1 MEQTITEKTQLNI
14 SRPGISNGMV
24 ILMAITCGLV
34 VANIYY
40 NQPLLVQ
47 IAATFRLTTNQVSI
61 IATITQV
68 GYTLGLLFVVPLG
81 DKAERRKLILVKTF
95 GAAVCMMAAAFS
107 ANFYML
113 IAASLFVGIF
123 SAVPQLLLPMA
134 ATMAPAASRGKIV
147 GKVMSGLLIGILLS
161 RTLSGFIGAHLGWR
175 AVFLTGGLAT
185 AIMLAILSVKLP
197 KNPPTFEGSYASL
210 MKSILTLTKEM
221 PALRQAAFTGFCMFG
236 AFSVFWTTLVFLL
249 EGSPFYFKS
258 DMVGMFGA
266 IGACGALAAPLAGK
280 SADRKGPQFTIL
292 LGIAAAI
299 LAYVIMGFSG
309 TSLTGLIAGV
319 ILLDVGMQVTHI
331 SNQSKVFALNPEARS
346 RLNTVYISSSFAG
359 GSLGSL
365 LGARAW
371 SADGWMGVCILGTGM
386 IVLALLAN
394 IKGGKITH
402 QY

>member
-1 MEQTITEKTQLNI
+1 MEQTITEKRPINI
-14 SRPGISNGMV
+14 THPGISNGLVM
-24 ILMAITCGLV
+24 LMAITCGLV

-47 IAATFRLTTNQVSI
+47 IAETFHLTINQVSI

-68 GYTLGLLFVVPLG
+68 GYTLGLLFIVPLG
-81 DKAERRKLILVKTF
+81 DKTERRKLILVKTF
-95 GAAVCMMAAAFS
+95 GAAICMIAAAFS

-113 IAASLFVGIF
+113 VAASLFVGIF
-123 SAVPQLLLPMA
+123 SSVPQLLLPMA
-134 ATMAPAASRGKIV
+134 ATMAPATSRGKIV

-175 AVFLTGGLAT
+175 AVFLIGGLAT
-185 AIMLAILSVKLP
+185 AGLLAILSVKLP

-210 MKSILTLTKEM
+210 MKSLITLTKEM
-221 PALRQAAFTGFCMFG
+221 PTLRQAAITGFCMFG

-249 EGSPFYFKS
+249 EGSPFFFKS
-258 DMVGMFGA
+258 DMVGMFGV

-280 SADRKGPQFTIL
+280 SSDKKGPHFTIL
-292 LGIAAAI
+292 LGIIAAI
-299 LAYVIMGFSG
+299 VAYVIMGFSG
-309 TSLTGLIAGV
+309 TSLIGLIAGV

-371 SADGWMGVCILGTGM
+371 SAYGWPGVCVLGTS
-386 IVLALLAN
+386 IILFAFLIN
-394 IKGGKITH
+394 IKKSK
-402 QY
+402 Q